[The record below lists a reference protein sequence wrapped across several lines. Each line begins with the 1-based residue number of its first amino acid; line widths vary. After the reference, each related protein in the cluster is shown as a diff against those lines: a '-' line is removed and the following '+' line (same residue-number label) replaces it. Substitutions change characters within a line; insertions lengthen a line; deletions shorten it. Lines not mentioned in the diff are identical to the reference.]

1 MALTRR
7 AFLSL
12 IPFVLAQA
20 ACAKVGQAASSDE
33 TEAWSATG
41 ERLDGRHVSMDTLK
55 TTKGFAVGN
64 LGASR
69 TVYVMFDPQCPHCGR
84 VWGYTKA
91 LWPQARFVWIPVGLM
106 NDTSIAQGVAL
117 LQAGTAEQMDIH
129 ESRLASNLG
138 GLAVDPSAHPPLD
151 LMTEVERN
159 GHVLA
164 RFGAERVPFIVSI
177 NEKTAKPV
185 VIEGE
190 VHADVL
196 VERFGWRDTSTASA
210 ASDK

>member
-7 AFLSL
+7 SFLSL
-12 IPFVLAQA
+12 IPLALAQA
-20 ACAKVGQAASSDE
+20 ACAKVGQDGAADQ

-41 ERLDGRHVSMDTLK
+41 EPLDGRHVSMAALQSS
-55 TTKGFAVGN
+55 KGFAVGN
-64 LGASR
+64 LHAAR

-106 NDTSIAQGVAL
+106 NNTSVQQGVAL
-117 LQAGTAEQMDIH
+117 LQAGTAAQMDLH
-129 ESRLASNLG
+129 EERLAANLG
-138 GLAVDPSAHPPLD
+138 GLAVDPSVHPPLD
-151 LMTEVERN
+151 LMTAVEKN
-159 GHVLA
+159 GRVLA
-164 RFGAERVPFIVSI
+164 SFGAERVPFLVSV
-177 NEKTAKPV
+177 NEKTGKPV

-196 VERFGWRDTSTASA
+196 IQRFGWRETAGA
-210 ASDK
+210 A